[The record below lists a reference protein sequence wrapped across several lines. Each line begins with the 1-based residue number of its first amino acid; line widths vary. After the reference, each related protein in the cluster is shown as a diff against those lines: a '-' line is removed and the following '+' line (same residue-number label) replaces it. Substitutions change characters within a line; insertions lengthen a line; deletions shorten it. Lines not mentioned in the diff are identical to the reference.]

1 MLLLRVVVGGRWV
14 GKAVLQPPL
23 ISHQRFSIFLFF
35 FDRFFFYKK
44 NFAVSCQIS
53 HQCIAFQISDQ
64 NECVLVI

>member
-1 MLLLRVVVGGRWV
+1 M

-23 ISHQRFSIFLFF
+23 ISHQRFTIFLFF
-35 FDRFFFYKK
+35 LIGSFFIKK